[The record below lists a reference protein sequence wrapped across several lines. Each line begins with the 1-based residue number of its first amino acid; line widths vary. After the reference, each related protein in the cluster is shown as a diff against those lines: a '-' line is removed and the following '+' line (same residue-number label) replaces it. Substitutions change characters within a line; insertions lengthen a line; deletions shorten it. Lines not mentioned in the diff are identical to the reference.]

1 VNVKA
6 KAARGGAWFAATSFI
21 GQGISWVFTFYVIR
35 ILNPDDF
42 GLMSMASLFTAYLQ
56 MFSELGIGAAIIQ
69 RSDINQQSLSSVF
82 WLTLAVGTTMGL
94 ATFGLAYPTA
104 WTFSN
109 LELIPVTQFIS
120 VLFLITALGTVPYHL
135 LARQFEFKKIGII
148 NIVATVVSST
158 ISVYLALNGYGVY
171 TLIWT
176 TIALN
181 GTKTLLYFIFSQ
193 WRPSVHFSF
202 AEVKPF
208 LSYGIIMALS
218 STSQRM
224 FETLDRLV
232 IGRFFGAHQLG
243 SYANAMTISNMP
255 LDKIWPVFNQILF
268 PLLSR
273 LRDDK
278 KECIEV
284 YLGTLTNYLL
294 IVTPIYLGSSIV
306 ADDLVLVIL
315 GEKWLALAPLFKIF
329 CFVKLL
335 HVLTAYH
342 MVLEYTSG
350 RQRSAMWLNFVAA
363 VLIPGSMW
371 FGAQHSFDTSI
382 AAWYTV
388 YPLLCLSWLVWSVRK
403 HGMALI
409 SYGTAIFKGSIAAV
423 TMFGVLLAITQ
434 LEQYAL
440 LPAGLYRLL
449 LTIGAGGL
457 IFIVFIGLF
466 QRAQIK
472 GAIQALV
479 KNR

>member
-21 GQGISWVFTFYVIR
+21 GQGISWIFTFYVIR

-69 RSDINQQSLSSVF
+69 RSEINQKALSSVF
-82 WLTLAVGTTMGL
+82 WLTLAVGTTMGV
-94 ATFGLAYPTA
+94 AAFGLAWPTA
-104 WTFSN
+104 WTFAN
-109 LELIPVTQFIS
+109 PELVPVTQFIS
-120 VLFLITALGTVPYHL
+120 ILFVITALGTVPYHL
-135 LARQFEFKKIGII
+135 LARQFEFKKIGLI
-148 NIVATVVSST
+148 NIAATVVSST
-158 ISVYLALNGYGVY
+158 VSVYLALKGHGVY

-176 TIALN
+176 TLTLN
-181 GTKTLLYFIFSQ
+181 GTKTLLYFIFSK
-193 WRPSVHFSF
+193 WRPSMYYSF

-243 SYANAMTISNMP
+243 SYTNAMTISSMP

-273 LRDDK
+273 LRDN
-278 KECIEV
+278 KEECHAV
-284 YLGTLTNYLL
+284 YLSTLSNYLL
-294 IVTPIYLGSSIV
+294 IVTPIYFGSAIV
-306 ADDLVLVIL
+306 ADDLVLVVL
-315 GEKWLALAPLFKIF
+315 GEKWLALAPLFKLF

-335 HVLTAYH
+335 QILTAYH
-342 MVLEYTSG
+342 MVLEYTGG

-363 VLIPGSMW
+363 AAIPGAMW
-371 FGAQHSFDTSI
+371 IGAQESFGSSI

-388 YPLLCLSWLVWSVRK
+388 YPLLFLSWLVWSIHRN
-403 HGMALI
+403 GMQLT
-409 SYGTAIFKGSIAAV
+409 SYFAAVFRGSIAAI
-423 TMFGVLLAITQ
+423 TMFAVLFAITK
-434 LEQYAL
+434 LDQYAL
-440 LPAGLYRLL
+440 LPSGLYRLVAM
-449 LTIGAGGL
+449 IGAGGL
-457 IFIVFIGLF
+457 VFVVFIGLF
-466 QRAQIK
+466 QREQIRS
-472 GAIQALV
+472 ALAALR
-479 KNR
+479 K

>member
-1 VNVKA
+1 
-6 KAARGGAWFAATSFI
+6 
-21 GQGISWVFTFYVIR
+21 
-35 ILNPDDF
+35 
-42 GLMSMASLFTAYLQ
+42 

-69 RSDINQQSLSSVF
+69 RSEVDQKSLSSVF
-82 WLTLAVGTTMGL
+82 WLTLAVGTTMGV
-94 ATFGLAYPTA
+94 AAFGLAWPTA
-104 WTFSN
+104 WTFN
-109 LELIPVTQFIS
+109 NPELVPVTQFVSI
-120 VLFLITALGTVPYHL
+120 LFLITALGTVPYHL
-135 LARQFEFKKIGII
+135 LARQFEFKKIGLI

-158 ISVYLALNGYGVY
+158 LSVYLALKGYGVY

-181 GTKTLLYFIFSQ
+181 GTKTLLYFFFSK
-193 WRPSVHFSF
+193 WRPSLYYSF
-202 AEVKPF
+202 DEVKPF

-232 IGRFFGAHQLG
+232 IGRFFGPHQLG
-243 SYANAMTISNMP
+243 SYTNAMTISNMP

-273 LRDDK
+273 LRDNRE
-278 KECIEV
+278 ECMQV

-306 ADDLVLVIL
+306 ADDLVLVVL
-315 GEKWLALAPLFKIF
+315 GQKWLALAPLFQMF

-363 VLIPGSMW
+363 LLIPGAMW
-371 FGAQHSFDTSI
+371 LGAQHSFNSSI

-388 YPLLCLSWLVWSVRK
+388 YPALCLSWLAWSLHRN
-403 HGMALI
+403 GIALTR
-409 SYGTAIFKGSIAAV
+409 YLTAILKGSIAAI
-423 TMFGVLLAITQ
+423 TMFALLLTFTHMP
-434 LEQYAL
+434 QYAL
-440 LPAGLYRLL
+440 LPSGMYRLIAM
-449 LTIGAGGL
+449 IGAGGL
-457 IFIVFIGLF
+457 IFVVFIAAF

-472 GAIQALV
+472 GAVQALR
-479 KNR
+479 NR